1 MKKEEIKTN
10 DCKETVC
17 NDAYQVEV
25 QKCRE
30 EIDNVDKELVKLF
43 EKRMD
48 VAAKVAEVKNKYNKN
63 TLDSAR
69 EREKLASVA
78 DMARDDMEDYVHV
91 LYSLLMELSSSYQDR
106 LNAKNS
112 DLKNE
117 VINAVENTPKLF
129 PERAIVACQGV
140 EGANSQL
147 ACEKLFKVPKIMF
160 VKSFENVFG
169 AVESGMCQYGIL
181 PIENSTAGSVNAI
194 YDLMREYRFKIV
206 KSVRVKV
213 NHNLL
218 VHKDAKKSDI
228 KEIYSHEQA
237 LSQCEEYLK
246 TFNNVKIN
254 VCENTAVAA
263 KMVAES
269 GRKDVAALSSE
280 SCAELYGLK
289 CEERAVQDMENNY
302 TRFICISK
310 QLEIYPGAE
319 RTSIMM
325 TLKHRPGALYK
336 VLSRFFALGINLVK
350 LESRPMPERDFEFM
364 FYFDLESSV
373 YSDKFIQLICEL
385 DELCDEFR
393 YLGSYSEAI

>member
-1 MKKEEIKTN
+1 MSSEE
-10 DCKETVC
+10 
-17 NDAYQVEV
+17 YQVEI

-30 EIDNVDKELVKLF
+30 EIDGVDKELVKLF

-48 VAAKVAEVKNKYNKN
+48 VAAKVAEVKKKYGRG
-63 TLDSAR
+63 TVDSAR

-78 DMARDDMEDYVHV
+78 DMASENMEDYVHV

-106 LNAKNS
+106 LNAGENE
-112 DLKNE
+112 LKNE
-117 VINAVENTPKLF
+117 IESALQNTPKLF
-129 PERAIVACQGV
+129 PERALVACQGV

-147 ACEKLFKVPKIMF
+147 ACEKLFKTPKIMF
-160 VKSFENVFG
+160 VRSFENVFG
-169 AVESGMCQYGIL
+169 AVESGMCKYGIL
-181 PIENSTAGSVNAI
+181 PIENSTAGSVNEI
-194 YDLMREYRFKIV
+194 YDLMRQYRFKIV

-218 VHKDAKKSDI
+218 VHKDAKKDEI

-237 LSQCEEYLK
+237 LSQCEKYLK
-246 TFNNVKIN
+246 SLGNVKIN
-254 VCENTAVAA
+254 ICENTAVAA

-280 SCAELYGLK
+280 ACAELYGLK
-289 CEERAVQDMENNY
+289 CLERSVQDMGNNY

-364 FYFDLESSV
+364 FYFDLENSV

-385 DELCDEFR
+385 DDLCDEFR
-393 YLGSYSEAI
+393 YLGSYSEYI

>member
-1 MKKEEIKTN
+1 MNNEE
-10 DCKETVC
+10 
-17 NDAYQVEV
+17 YQVEI

-30 EIDNVDKELVKLF
+30 EIDNVDKELVQLF

-48 VAAKVAEVKNKYNKN
+48 VAAKVAKVKKKFGRG

-69 EREKLASVA
+69 EREKLALVA
-78 DMARDDMEDYVHV
+78 EMASEGMEDYVHV
-91 LYSLLMELSSSYQDR
+91 LYSLMMELSSSYQDK
-106 LNAKNS
+106 LNAGENA
-112 DLKNE
+112 LKSE
-117 VINAVENTPKLF
+117 IENALENTPKLF

-147 ACEKLFKVPKIMF
+147 ACEKLFKIPKIMF

-169 AVESGMCQYGIL
+169 AVENGMCRYGIL
-181 PIENSTAGSVNAI
+181 PIENSTAGSVNEI
-194 YDLMREYRFKIV
+194 YDLMRQYRFKIV

-218 VHKDAKKSDI
+218 VHKDAKREDI

-237 LSQCEEYLK
+237 LNQCEKYLK
-246 TFNNVKIN
+246 TFDNVKIN
-254 VCENTAVAA
+254 ICENTAVAA

-269 GRKDVAALSSE
+269 GRKDVAALSSDA
-280 SCAELYGLK
+280 CAELYGLK
-289 CEERAVQDMENNY
+289 CLECSVQDLDNNY

-350 LESRPMPERDFEFM
+350 LESRPLPERDFEFM
-364 FYFDLESSV
+364 FYFDLENSV

-385 DELCDEFR
+385 DDLGDEFR
-393 YLGSYSEAI
+393 YLGSYSESI